1 MLLHLGLH
9 SDAGDHAASGG
20 ITMSRLRSW
29 LGSLIT
35 GLLVSSGSASMAA
48 ERIVFRFGEFARDV
62 SVPELR
68 QFSETGAVAPGLKPI
83 LRRLKPAEREA
94 LRTALSQPLPVDV
107 VSVSNL
113 LSTPLGRRSLQQLV
127 KVLDQPATVA
137 EPGLASALVLGAAK
151 PGGLRLVN
159 VLEAYPTQ
167 RLPVN
172 VAAVL
177 SLAQSLTLGLA
188 QQGAMFETL
197 TSGTPIPLAGDELT
211 ALTTEGS
218 IPFRQIP
225 FQFKGPEGEGI
236 SAIAYLPETS
246 TADSPAPLVAIAPG
260 LNTDMNALLYA
271 GRHLASHGYAVASL
285 NFPYTSADAV
295 KAVIQGTGLIPPVK
309 AWFAQPLDVSA
320 LIDQVEQRWGARV
333 DTQQVGLLGQSLGG
347 YTVTALAGA
356 ELDWAALDRQCRQ
369 LSDPKVVVLNPAMVW
384 QCSGYD
390 QVMQRQS
397 FRDPRVKVAVAIN
410 PVTNPIFSAS
420 SMQALAVPILV
431 VSGTHD
437 IFAPSLS
444 QQLIPFSWIQQQ
456 GSLLVLQ
463 NNGTHLSFLEGTSDL
478 PPAVLGP
485 DLSLARTQLKG
496 MARGFFDY
504 HLRSQPVLPSWL
516 TTPTDPLVGAGRD
529 PLKLLV
535 MPRLSRQ
542 QLERVAPGLNLDQA
556 APSGW

>member
-1 MLLHLGLH
+1 M
-9 SDAGDHAASGG
+9 DAGDHAGIDG
-20 ITMSRLRSW
+20 ITMGRLRFW

-35 GLLVSSGSASMAA
+35 GLVVSSGSVTVAA
-48 ERIVFRFGEFARDV
+48 ERIVFRFGELARDV

-68 QFSETGAVAPGLKPI
+68 QFSETGAVAPELQPI
-83 LRRLKPAEREA
+83 LQRLKPAEQLA
-94 LRTALSQPLPVDV
+94 LRRVLSQPLPVDE

-127 KVLDQPATVA
+127 KVLDQPASVA
-137 EPGLASALVLGAAK
+137 EPALSSALVLGAAK
-151 PGGLRLVN
+151 PGGLRLIN

-177 SLAQSLTLGLA
+177 SLEQSLTLGMA
-188 QQGAMFETL
+188 QQEAMFDIL
-197 TSGTPIPLAGDELT
+197 TRGKTVPVAGSELT
-211 ALTTEGS
+211 ALSVEGS

-225 FQFKGPEGEGI
+225 FQFQGRDGERI

-246 TADSPAPLVAIAPG
+246 TAASPAPLVAIAPG
-260 LNTDMNALLYA
+260 LNSNMNALLYV

-285 NFPYTSADAV
+285 NFPFTSADAV
-295 KAVIQGTGLIPPVK
+295 QAVIQGTALIPPVN

-333 DTQQVGLLGQSLGG
+333 DTQRVGVLGQSLGG

-356 ELDWAALDRQCRQ
+356 ELDWAALDRQCLQ

-384 QCSGYD
+384 QCSGHD
-390 QVMQRQS
+390 QVSQRKS
-397 FRDPRVKVAVAIN
+397 FRDPRVKVAVAVN
-410 PVTNPIFSAS
+410 PVTNPIFSATS
-420 SMQALAVPILV
+420 IQALAVPILM
-431 VSGTHD
+431 VSGSND
-437 IFAPSLS
+437 IFAPSIS
-444 QQLIPFSWIQQQ
+444 QQLIPFSWIQQP

-463 NNGTHLSFLEGTSDL
+463 RNGTHLSFLEGTSDL
-478 PPAVLGP
+478 PPTVLGP
-485 DLSLARTQLKG
+485 DLPLARRQLKG
-496 MARGFFDY
+496 MARGFFDQL
-504 HLRSQPVLPSWL
+504 LRLQPVMPSLLPTS
-516 TTPTDPLVGAGRD
+516 TDPLVAAGRD

-542 QLERVAPGLNLDQA
+542 QLERVAPGLDLDQA
-556 APSGW
+556 AASGL

>member
-1 MLLHLGLH
+1 M
-9 SDAGDHAASGG
+9 DAGDHAGIDG
-20 ITMSRLRSW
+20 ITMGRLRFW

-35 GLLVSSGSASMAA
+35 GLVVSSGSVTVAA
-48 ERIVFRFGEFARDV
+48 ERIVFRFGELARDV

-68 QFSETGAVAPGLKPI
+68 QFSETGAVAPELQPI
-83 LRRLKPAEREA
+83 LQRLKPAEQLA
-94 LRTALSQPLPVDV
+94 LRTVLSQPLPVDE

-127 KVLDQPATVA
+127 KLLDQPASVA
-137 EPGLASALVLGAAK
+137 EPALSSALVLGAAK
-151 PGGLRLVN
+151 PGGLRLIN

-177 SLAQSLTLGLA
+177 SLEQSLTLGMA
-188 QQGAMFETL
+188 QQEAMFDIL
-197 TSGTPIPLAGDELT
+197 TSGKTVPVAGSELT
-211 ALTTEGS
+211 ALSVEGS

-225 FQFKGPEGEGI
+225 FQFQGRDGERI

-246 TADSPAPLVAIAPG
+246 TAASPAPLVAIAPG
-260 LNTDMNALLYA
+260 LNSNMNALLYV

-285 NFPYTSADAV
+285 NFPFTSADAV
-295 KAVIQGTGLIPPVK
+295 QAVIQGTALIPPVN

-333 DTQQVGLLGQSLGG
+333 DTQRVGVLGQSLGG

-356 ELDWAALDRQCRQ
+356 ELDWAALDRQCLQ

-384 QCSGYD
+384 QCSGHD
-390 QVMQRQS
+390 QVSQRKS
-397 FRDPRVKVAVAIN
+397 FRDPRVKVAVAVN
-410 PVTNPIFSAS
+410 PVTNPIFSATS
-420 SMQALAVPILV
+420 IQALAVPILM
-431 VSGTHD
+431 VSGSND
-437 IFAPSLS
+437 IFAPSIS
-444 QQLIPFSWIQQQ
+444 QQLIPFSWIQQP

-463 NNGTHLSFLEGTSDL
+463 RNGTHLSFLEGTSDL
-478 PPAVLGP
+478 PPTVLGP
-485 DLSLARTQLKG
+485 DLPLARRQLKG
-496 MARGFFDY
+496 MARGFFDQL
-504 HLRSQPVLPSWL
+504 LRLQPVMPSLLPTS
-516 TTPTDPLVGAGRD
+516 TDPLVAAGRD

-542 QLERVAPGLNLDQA
+542 QLERVAPGLDLDQA
-556 APSGW
+556 AASGL

>member
-1 MLLHLGLH
+1 V
-9 SDAGDHAASGG
+9 DAGDHAGIDG
-20 ITMSRLRSW
+20 ITMGRLRFW

-35 GLLVSSGSASMAA
+35 GLVVSSGSVTVAA
-48 ERIVFRFGEFARDV
+48 ERIVFRFGELARDV

-68 QFSETGAVAPGLKPI
+68 QFSETGAVAPELQPI
-83 LRRLKPAEREA
+83 LQRLKPAEQLA
-94 LRTALSQPLPVDV
+94 LRRVLSQPLPVDE

-127 KVLDQPATVA
+127 KVLDQPASVA
-137 EPGLASALVLGAAK
+137 EPALSSALVLGAAK
-151 PGGLRLVN
+151 PGGLRLIN

-177 SLAQSLTLGLA
+177 SLEQSLTLGMA
-188 QQGAMFETL
+188 QQEAMFDIL
-197 TSGTPIPLAGDELT
+197 TSGKTVPVAGSELT
-211 ALTTEGS
+211 ALSVEGS

-225 FQFKGPEGEGI
+225 FQFQGRDGERI

-246 TADSPAPLVAIAPG
+246 TAASPAPLVAIAPG
-260 LNTDMNALLYA
+260 LNSNMNALLYV

-285 NFPYTSADAV
+285 NFPFTSADAV
-295 KAVIQGTGLIPPVK
+295 QAVIQGTALIPPVN

-333 DTQQVGLLGQSLGG
+333 DTQRVGVLGQSLGG

-356 ELDWAALDRQCRQ
+356 ELDWAALDRQCLQ

-384 QCSGYD
+384 QCSGHD
-390 QVMQRQS
+390 QVSQRKS
-397 FRDPRVKVAVAIN
+397 FRDPRVKVAVAVN
-410 PVTNPIFSAS
+410 PVTNPIFSATS
-420 SMQALAVPILV
+420 IQALAVPILM
-431 VSGTHD
+431 VSGSND
-437 IFAPSLS
+437 IFAPSIS
-444 QQLIPFSWIQQQ
+444 QQLIPFSWIQQP

-463 NNGTHLSFLEGTSDL
+463 RNGTHLSFLEGTSDL
-478 PPAVLGP
+478 PPTVLGP
-485 DLSLARTQLKG
+485 DLPLARRQLKG
-496 MARGFFDY
+496 MARGFFDQL
-504 HLRSQPVLPSWL
+504 LRLQPVMPSLLP
-516 TTPTDPLVGAGRD
+516 TPTDPLVAAGRD

-542 QLERVAPGLNLDQA
+542 QLERVAPGLDLDQA
-556 APSGW
+556 AASGL

>member
-1 MLLHLGLH
+1 MG
-9 SDAGDHAASGG
+9 
-20 ITMSRLRSW
+20 RLRFW

-35 GLLVSSGSASMAA
+35 GLVVSSGSVTVAA
-48 ERIVFRFGEFARDV
+48 ERIVFRFGELARDV

-68 QFSETGAVAPGLKPI
+68 QFSETGAVAPELQPI
-83 LRRLKPAEREA
+83 LQRLKPAEQLA
-94 LRTALSQPLPVDV
+94 LRRVLSQPLPVDE

-127 KVLDQPATVA
+127 KLLDQPASVA
-137 EPGLASALVLGAAK
+137 EPALSSALVLGAAK
-151 PGGLRLVN
+151 LGGLRLIN

-177 SLAQSLTLGLA
+177 SLEQSLTLGMA
-188 QQGAMFETL
+188 QQEAMFDIL
-197 TSGTPIPLAGDELT
+197 TSGKTIPVAGSELT
-211 ALTTEGS
+211 ALSVEGS

-225 FQFKGPEGEGI
+225 FQFQGRDGERI

-246 TADSPAPLVAIAPG
+246 TAASPAPLVAIAPG
-260 LNTDMNALLYA
+260 LNSNMNALLYV

-285 NFPYTSADAV
+285 NFPFTSADAV
-295 KAVIQGTGLIPPVK
+295 QAVIQGTALIPPVN

-333 DTQQVGLLGQSLGG
+333 DTQRVGVLGQSLGG

-356 ELDWAALDRQCRQ
+356 ELDWAALDRQCLQ

-384 QCSGYD
+384 QCSGHD
-390 QVMQRQS
+390 QVSQRKS
-397 FRDPRVKVAVAIN
+397 FRDPRVKVAVAVN
-410 PVTNPIFSAS
+410 PVTNPIFSATS
-420 SMQALAVPILV
+420 IQALAVPILM
-431 VSGTHD
+431 VSGSND
-437 IFAPSLS
+437 IFAPSIS
-444 QQLIPFSWIQQQ
+444 QQLIPFSWIQQP

-463 NNGTHLSFLEGTSDL
+463 RNGTHLSFLEGTSDL
-478 PPAVLGP
+478 PPTVLGP
-485 DLSLARTQLKG
+485 DLPLARRQLKG
-496 MARGFFDY
+496 MARGFFDQL
-504 HLRSQPVLPSWL
+504 LRLQPVMPSLLP
-516 TTPTDPLVGAGRD
+516 TPTDPLVAAGRD

-542 QLERVAPGLNLDQA
+542 QLERVAPGLDLDQA
-556 APSGW
+556 AASGL

>member
-1 MLLHLGLH
+1 MLLRLGLH

-20 ITMSRLRSW
+20 IKMSSLRSW

-35 GLLVSSGSASMAA
+35 GLLVSSGSASVAA

-68 QFSETGAVAPGLKPI
+68 QFSESGAVAPGLKPI

-177 SLAQSLTLGLA
+177 SLAQSPHV
-188 QQGAMFETL
+188 GAGSAGGNVRDPDQRHGDPF
-197 TSGTPIPLAGDELT
+197 AGDELT

-225 FQFKGPEGEGI
+225 FQFKGPEGERI

-260 LNTDMNALLYA
+260 LNTDMNALSMR
-271 GRHLASHGYAVASL
+271 G
-285 NFPYTSADAV
+285 D
-295 KAVIQGTGLIPPVK
+295 I
-309 AWFAQPLDVSA
+309 W
-320 LIDQVEQRWGARV
+320 
-333 DTQQVGLLGQSLGG
+333 
-347 YTVTALAGA
+347 
-356 ELDWAALDRQCRQ
+356 
-369 LSDPKVVVLNPAMVW
+369 PAM
-384 QCSGYD
+384 
-390 QVMQRQS
+390 
-397 FRDPRVKVAVAIN
+397 A
-410 PVTNPIFSAS
+410 
-420 SMQALAVPILV
+420 
-431 VSGTHD
+431 
-437 IFAPSLS
+437 
-444 QQLIPFSWIQQQ
+444 
-456 GSLLVLQ
+456 
-463 NNGTHLSFLEGTSDL
+463 
-478 PPAVLGP
+478 
-485 DLSLARTQLKG
+485 
-496 MARGFFDY
+496 
-504 HLRSQPVLPSWL
+504 
-516 TTPTDPLVGAGRD
+516 
-529 PLKLLV
+529 
-535 MPRLSRQ
+535 MPWRR
-542 QLERVAPGLNLDQA
+542 
-556 APSGW
+556 

>member
-1 MLLHLGLH
+1 MG
-9 SDAGDHAASGG
+9 
-20 ITMSRLRSW
+20 RLRFW

-35 GLLVSSGSASMAA
+35 GLVVSSGSVTVAA
-48 ERIVFRFGEFARDV
+48 ERIVFRFGELARDV

-68 QFSETGAVAPGLKPI
+68 QFSETGTVAPELQPI
-83 LRRLKPAEREA
+83 LQRLKPAEQLA
-94 LRTALSQPLPVDV
+94 LRTVLSQPLPVDE

-127 KVLDQPATVA
+127 KVLDQPASVA
-137 EPGLASALVLGAAK
+137 EPALSSALVLGAAK
-151 PGGLRLVN
+151 PGGLRLIN

-177 SLAQSLTLGLA
+177 SLEQSLTLGMA
-188 QQGAMFETL
+188 QQEAMFDIL
-197 TSGTPIPLAGDELT
+197 TSGKTVPVAGSELT
-211 ALTTEGS
+211 ALSVEGS

-225 FQFKGPEGEGI
+225 FQFQGRDGERI

-246 TADSPAPLVAIAPG
+246 TAASPAPLVAIAPG
-260 LNTDMNALLYA
+260 LNSNMNALLYV

-285 NFPYTSADAV
+285 NFPFTSADAV
-295 KAVIQGTGLIPPVK
+295 QAVIQGTALIPPVN

-333 DTQQVGLLGQSLGG
+333 DTQRVGVLGQSLGG

-356 ELDWAALDRQCRQ
+356 ELDWAALDRQCLQ

-384 QCSGYD
+384 QCSGHD
-390 QVMQRQS
+390 QVSQRKS
-397 FRDPRVKVAVAIN
+397 FRDPRVKVAVAVN
-410 PVTNPIFSAS
+410 PVTNPIFSATS
-420 SMQALAVPILV
+420 IQALAVPILM
-431 VSGTHD
+431 VSGSND
-437 IFAPSLS
+437 IFAPSIS
-444 QQLIPFSWIQQQ
+444 QQLIPFSWIQQP

-463 NNGTHLSFLEGTSDL
+463 RNGTHLSFLEGTSDL
-478 PPAVLGP
+478 PPTVLGP
-485 DLSLARTQLKG
+485 DLPLARRQLKG
-496 MARGFFDY
+496 MARGFFDQL
-504 HLRSQPVLPSWL
+504 LRLQPVMPSLLP
-516 TTPTDPLVGAGRD
+516 TPTDPLVAAGRD

-542 QLERVAPGLNLDQA
+542 QLERVAPGLDLDQA
-556 APSGW
+556 AASGL

>member
-1 MLLHLGLH
+1 MG
-9 SDAGDHAASGG
+9 
-20 ITMSRLRSW
+20 RLRFW

-35 GLLVSSGSASMAA
+35 GLVVSSGSVTVAA
-48 ERIVFRFGEFARDV
+48 ERIVFRFGELARDV

-68 QFSETGAVAPGLKPI
+68 QFSETGAVAPELQPI
-83 LRRLKPAEREA
+83 LQRLKPAEQLA
-94 LRTALSQPLPVDV
+94 LRRVLSQPLPVDE

-127 KVLDQPATVA
+127 KVLDQPASVA
-137 EPGLASALVLGAAK
+137 EPALSSALVLGAAK
-151 PGGLRLVN
+151 PGGLRLIN

-177 SLAQSLTLGLA
+177 SLEQSLTLGMA
-188 QQGAMFETL
+188 QQEAMFDIL
-197 TSGTPIPLAGDELT
+197 TSGKTVPVAGSELT
-211 ALTTEGS
+211 ALSVEGS

-225 FQFKGPEGEGI
+225 FQFQGRDGERI

-246 TADSPAPLVAIAPG
+246 TAASPAPLVAIAPG
-260 LNTDMNALLYA
+260 LNSNMNALLYV

-285 NFPYTSADAV
+285 NFPFTSADAV
-295 KAVIQGTGLIPPVK
+295 QAVIQGTALIPPVN

-333 DTQQVGLLGQSLGG
+333 DTQRVGVLGQSLGG

-356 ELDWAALDRQCRQ
+356 ELDWAALDRQCLQ

-384 QCSGYD
+384 QCSGHD
-390 QVMQRQS
+390 QVSQRKS
-397 FRDPRVKVAVAIN
+397 FRDPRVKVAVAVN
-410 PVTNPIFSAS
+410 PVTNPIFSATS
-420 SMQALAVPILV
+420 IQALAVPILM
-431 VSGTHD
+431 VSGSND
-437 IFAPSLS
+437 IFAPSIS
-444 QQLIPFSWIQQQ
+444 QQLIPFSWIQQP

-463 NNGTHLSFLEGTSDL
+463 RNGTHLSFLEGTSDL
-478 PPAVLGP
+478 PPTVLGP
-485 DLSLARTQLKG
+485 DLPLARRQLKG
-496 MARGFFDY
+496 MARGFFDQL
-504 HLRSQPVLPSWL
+504 LRLQPVMPSLLP
-516 TTPTDPLVGAGRD
+516 TPTDPLVAAGRD

-542 QLERVAPGLNLDQA
+542 QLERVAPGLDLDQA
-556 APSGW
+556 AASGL

>member
-1 MLLHLGLH
+1 M
-9 SDAGDHAASGG
+9 DAGDHAGIDG
-20 ITMSRLRSW
+20 ITMGRLRFW

-35 GLLVSSGSASMAA
+35 GLVVSSGSVTVAA
-48 ERIVFRFGEFARDV
+48 ERIVFRFGELARDV

-68 QFSETGAVAPGLKPI
+68 QFSETGAVAPELQPI
-83 LRRLKPAEREA
+83 LQRLKPAEQLA
-94 LRTALSQPLPVDV
+94 LRRVLSQPLPVDE

-127 KVLDQPATVA
+127 KVLDQPASVA
-137 EPGLASALVLGAAK
+137 EPALSSALVLGAAK
-151 PGGLRLVN
+151 PGGLRLIN

-177 SLAQSLTLGLA
+177 SLEQSLTLGMA
-188 QQGAMFETL
+188 QQEAMFDIL
-197 TSGTPIPLAGDELT
+197 TSGKTVPVAGSELT
-211 ALTTEGS
+211 ALSVEGS

-225 FQFKGPEGEGI
+225 FQFQGRDGERI

-246 TADSPAPLVAIAPG
+246 TAASPAPLVAIAPG
-260 LNTDMNALLYA
+260 LNSNMNALLYV

-285 NFPYTSADAV
+285 NFPFTSADAV
-295 KAVIQGTGLIPPVK
+295 QAVIQGTALIPPVN

-333 DTQQVGLLGQSLGG
+333 DTQRVGVLGQSLGG

-356 ELDWAALDRQCRQ
+356 ELDWAALDRQCLQ

-384 QCSGYD
+384 QCSGHD
-390 QVMQRQS
+390 QVSQRKS
-397 FRDPRVKVAVAIN
+397 FRDPRVKVAVAVN
-410 PVTNPIFSAS
+410 PVTNPIFSATS
-420 SMQALAVPILV
+420 IQALAVPILM
-431 VSGTHD
+431 VSGSND
-437 IFAPSLS
+437 IFAPSIS
-444 QQLIPFSWIQQQ
+444 QQLIPFSWIQQP

-463 NNGTHLSFLEGTSDL
+463 RNGTHLSFLEGTSDL
-478 PPAVLGP
+478 PPTVLGP
-485 DLSLARTQLKG
+485 DLPLARRQLKG
-496 MARGFFDY
+496 MARGFFDQL
-504 HLRSQPVLPSWL
+504 LRLQPVMPSLLPTS
-516 TTPTDPLVGAGRD
+516 TDPLVAAGRD

-542 QLERVAPGLNLDQA
+542 QLERVAPGLDLDQA
-556 APSGW
+556 AASGL

>member
-1 MLLHLGLH
+1 MG
-9 SDAGDHAASGG
+9 
-20 ITMSRLRSW
+20 RLPFW

-35 GLLVSSGSASMAA
+35 GLVVSSGSVTVAA
-48 ERIVFRFGEFARDV
+48 ERIVFRFGELARDV

-68 QFSETGAVAPGLKPI
+68 QFSETGAVAPELQPI
-83 LRRLKPAEREA
+83 LQRLKPAEQLA
-94 LRTALSQPLPVDV
+94 LRRVLSQPLPVDE

-127 KVLDQPATVA
+127 KVLDQPASVA
-137 EPGLASALVLGAAK
+137 EPALSSALVLGAAK
-151 PGGLRLVN
+151 PGGLRLIN

-177 SLAQSLTLGLA
+177 SLEQSLTLGMA
-188 QQGAMFETL
+188 QQEAMFDIL
-197 TSGTPIPLAGDELT
+197 TSGKTVPVAGSELT
-211 ALTTEGS
+211 ALSVEGS

-225 FQFKGPEGEGI
+225 FQFQGRDGERI

-246 TADSPAPLVAIAPG
+246 TAASPAPLVAIAPG
-260 LNTDMNALLYA
+260 LNSNMNALLYV

-285 NFPYTSADAV
+285 NFPFTSADAV
-295 KAVIQGTGLIPPVK
+295 QAVIQGTALIPPVN

-333 DTQQVGLLGQSLGG
+333 DTQRVGVLGQSLGG

-356 ELDWAALDRQCRQ
+356 ELDWAALDRQCLQ

-384 QCSGYD
+384 QCSGHD
-390 QVMQRQS
+390 QVSQRKS
-397 FRDPRVKVAVAIN
+397 FRDPRVKVAVAVN
-410 PVTNPIFSAS
+410 PVTNPIFSATS
-420 SMQALAVPILV
+420 IQALAVPILM
-431 VSGTHD
+431 VSGSND
-437 IFAPSLS
+437 IFAPSIS
-444 QQLIPFSWIQQQ
+444 QQLIPFSWIQQP

-463 NNGTHLSFLEGTSDL
+463 RNGTHLSFLEGTSDL
-478 PPAVLGP
+478 PPKVLGP
-485 DLSLARTQLKG
+485 DLPLARRQLKG
-496 MARGFFDY
+496 MARGFFDQL
-504 HLRSQPVLPSWL
+504 LRLQPVMPSLLP
-516 TTPTDPLVGAGRD
+516 TPTNPLVAAGRD

-542 QLERVAPGLNLDQA
+542 QLERVAPGLDLDQA
-556 APSGW
+556 AASGL

>member
-1 MLLHLGLH
+1 MG
-9 SDAGDHAASGG
+9 
-20 ITMSRLRSW
+20 RLRFW

-35 GLLVSSGSASMAA
+35 GLVVSSGSVTVAA
-48 ERIVFRFGEFARDV
+48 ERIVFRFVELARDV

-68 QFSETGAVAPGLKPI
+68 QFSETGAVAPELQPI
-83 LRRLKPAEREA
+83 LQRLKPAEQLA
-94 LRTALSQPLPVDV
+94 LRRVLSQPLPVDE

-127 KVLDQPATVA
+127 KVLDQPASVA
-137 EPGLASALVLGAAK
+137 EPALSSALVLGAAK
-151 PGGLRLVN
+151 PGGLRLIN

-177 SLAQSLTLGLA
+177 SLEQSLTLGMA
-188 QQGAMFETL
+188 QQEAMFDIL
-197 TSGTPIPLAGDELT
+197 TSGKTVPVAGSELT
-211 ALTTEGS
+211 ALSVEGS

-225 FQFKGPEGEGI
+225 FQFQGRDGERI

-246 TADSPAPLVAIAPG
+246 TAASPAPLVAIAPG
-260 LNTDMNALLYA
+260 LNSNMNALLYV

-285 NFPYTSADAV
+285 NFPFTSADAV
-295 KAVIQGTGLIPPVK
+295 QAVIQGTALIPPVN

-333 DTQQVGLLGQSLGG
+333 DTQRVGVLGQSLGG

-356 ELDWAALDRQCRQ
+356 ELDWAALDRQCLQ

-384 QCSGYD
+384 QCSGHD
-390 QVMQRQS
+390 QVSQRKS
-397 FRDPRVKVAVAIN
+397 FRDPRVKVAVAVN
-410 PVTNPIFSAS
+410 PVTNPIFSATS
-420 SMQALAVPILV
+420 IQALAVPILM
-431 VSGTHD
+431 VSGSND
-437 IFAPSLS
+437 IFAPSIS
-444 QQLIPFSWIQQQ
+444 QQLIPFSWMQQP

-463 NNGTHLSFLEGTSDL
+463 RNGTHLSFLEGTSDL
-478 PPAVLGP
+478 PPTVLGP
-485 DLSLARTQLKG
+485 DLPLARRQLKG
-496 MARGFFDY
+496 MARGFFDQL
-504 HLRSQPVLPSWL
+504 LRLQPVMPSLLP
-516 TTPTDPLVGAGRD
+516 TPTDPLVAAGRD

-542 QLERVAPGLNLDQA
+542 QLERLAPGLNLDQA
-556 APSGW
+556 AASGL

>member
-1 MLLHLGLH
+1 MG
-9 SDAGDHAASGG
+9 
-20 ITMSRLRSW
+20 RLRFW

-35 GLLVSSGSASMAA
+35 GLVVSSGSVTVAA
-48 ERIVFRFGEFARDV
+48 ERIVFRFGELARDV

-68 QFSETGAVAPGLKPI
+68 QFSETGAVAPELQPI
-83 LRRLKPAEREA
+83 LQRLKPAEQLA
-94 LRTALSQPLPVDV
+94 LRRVLSQPLPVDE

-127 KVLDQPATVA
+127 KLLDQPASVA
-137 EPGLASALVLGAAK
+137 EPALSSALVLGAAK
-151 PGGLRLVN
+151 PGGLRLIN

-177 SLAQSLTLGLA
+177 SLEQSLTLGMA
-188 QQGAMFETL
+188 QQEAMFDIL
-197 TSGTPIPLAGDELT
+197 TRGKTVPVAGSELT
-211 ALTTEGS
+211 ALSVEGS

-225 FQFKGPEGEGI
+225 FQFQGRDGERI

-246 TADSPAPLVAIAPG
+246 TAASPAPLVAIAPG
-260 LNTDMNALLYA
+260 LNSNMNALLYV

-285 NFPYTSADAV
+285 NFPFTSADAV
-295 KAVIQGTGLIPPVK
+295 QAVIQGTALIPPVN

-333 DTQQVGLLGQSLGG
+333 DTQRVGVLGQSLGG

-356 ELDWAALDRQCRQ
+356 ELDWAALDRQCLQ

-384 QCSGYD
+384 QCSGHD
-390 QVMQRQS
+390 QVSQRKS
-397 FRDPRVKVAVAIN
+397 FRDPRVKVAVAVN
-410 PVTNPIFSAS
+410 PVTNPIFSATS
-420 SMQALAVPILV
+420 IQALAVPILM
-431 VSGTHD
+431 VSGSND
-437 IFAPSLS
+437 IFAPSIS
-444 QQLIPFSWIQQQ
+444 QQLIPFSWIQQP

-463 NNGTHLSFLEGTSDL
+463 RNGTHLSFLEGTSDL
-478 PPAVLGP
+478 PPTVLGP
-485 DLSLARTQLKG
+485 DLPLARRQLKG
-496 MARGFFDY
+496 MARGFFDQL
-504 HLRSQPVLPSWL
+504 LRLQPVMPSLLPTS
-516 TTPTDPLVGAGRD
+516 TDPLVAAGRD

-542 QLERVAPGLNLDQA
+542 QLERLAPGLNLDQA
-556 APSGW
+556 AASGL

>member
-1 MLLHLGLH
+1 MG
-9 SDAGDHAASGG
+9 
-20 ITMSRLRSW
+20 RLRFW

-35 GLLVSSGSASMAA
+35 GLVVSSGSVTVAA
-48 ERIVFRFGEFARDV
+48 ERIVFRFGELARDV

-68 QFSETGAVAPGLKPI
+68 QFSETGAVAPELQPI
-83 LRRLKPAEREA
+83 LQRLKPAEQLA
-94 LRTALSQPLPVDV
+94 LRRVLSQPLPVDE

-127 KVLDQPATVA
+127 KLLDQPASVA
-137 EPGLASALVLGAAK
+137 EPALSSALVLGAAK
-151 PGGLRLVN
+151 PGGLRLIN

-177 SLAQSLTLGLA
+177 SLEQSLTLGMA
-188 QQGAMFETL
+188 QQEAMFDIL
-197 TSGTPIPLAGDELT
+197 TRGKTVPVAGSELT
-211 ALTTEGS
+211 ALSVEGS

-225 FQFKGPEGEGI
+225 FQFQGRDGERI

-246 TADSPAPLVAIAPG
+246 TAASPAPLVAIAPG
-260 LNTDMNALLYA
+260 LNSNMNALLYV

-285 NFPYTSADAV
+285 NFPFTSADAV
-295 KAVIQGTGLIPPVK
+295 QAVIQGTALIPPVN

-333 DTQQVGLLGQSLGG
+333 DTQRVGVLGQSLGG

-356 ELDWAALDRQCRQ
+356 ELDWAALDRQCLQ

-384 QCSGYD
+384 QCSGHD
-390 QVMQRQS
+390 QVSQRKS
-397 FRDPRVKVAVAIN
+397 FRDPRVKVAVAVN
-410 PVTNPIFSAS
+410 PVTNPIFSATS
-420 SMQALAVPILV
+420 IQALAVPILM
-431 VSGTHD
+431 VSGSND
-437 IFAPSLS
+437 IFAPSIS
-444 QQLIPFSWIQQQ
+444 QQLIPFSWIQQP

-463 NNGTHLSFLEGTSDL
+463 RNGTHLSFLEGTSDL
-478 PPAVLGP
+478 PPTVLGP
-485 DLSLARTQLKG
+485 DLPLARRQLKG
-496 MARGFFDY
+496 MARGFFDQF
-504 HLRSQPVLPSWL
+504 LRLQPVMPSLLP
-516 TTPTDPLVGAGRD
+516 TPTDPLVAAGRD

-542 QLERVAPGLNLDQA
+542 QLERVAPGLDLDQA
-556 APSGW
+556 AASGL

>member
-1 MLLHLGLH
+1 M
-9 SDAGDHAASGG
+9 DAGDHAGIDG
-20 ITMSRLRSW
+20 ITMGRLRFW

-35 GLLVSSGSASMAA
+35 GLVVSSGSVTVAA
-48 ERIVFRFGEFARDV
+48 ERIVFRFGELARDV

-68 QFSETGAVAPGLKPI
+68 QFSETGAVAPELQPI
-83 LRRLKPAEREA
+83 LQRLKPAEQLA
-94 LRTALSQPLPVDV
+94 LRRVLSQPLPVDE

-127 KVLDQPATVA
+127 KVLDQPASVA
-137 EPGLASALVLGAAK
+137 EPALSSALVLGAAK
-151 PGGLRLVN
+151 PGGLRLIN

-177 SLAQSLTLGLA
+177 SLEQSLTLGMA
-188 QQGAMFETL
+188 QQEAMFDIL
-197 TSGTPIPLAGDELT
+197 TSGKTVPVAGSELT
-211 ALTTEGS
+211 ALSVEGS

-225 FQFKGPEGEGI
+225 FQFQGRDGERI

-246 TADSPAPLVAIAPG
+246 TAASPAPLVAIAPG
-260 LNTDMNALLYA
+260 LNSNMNALLYV

-285 NFPYTSADAV
+285 NFPFTSADAV
-295 KAVIQGTGLIPPVK
+295 QAVIQGTALIPPVN

-333 DTQQVGLLGQSLGG
+333 DTQRVGVLGQSLGG

-356 ELDWAALDRQCRQ
+356 ELDWAALDRQCLQ

-384 QCSGYD
+384 QCSGHD
-390 QVMQRQS
+390 QVSQRKS
-397 FRDPRVKVAVAIN
+397 FRDPRVKVAVAVN
-410 PVTNPIFSAS
+410 PVTNPIFSATS
-420 SMQALAVPILV
+420 IQALAVPILM
-431 VSGTHD
+431 VSGSND
-437 IFAPSLS
+437 IFAPSIS
-444 QQLIPFSWIQQQ
+444 QQLIPFSWIQQP

-463 NNGTHLSFLEGTSDL
+463 RNGTHLSFLEGTSDL
-478 PPAVLGP
+478 PPTVLGP
-485 DLSLARTQLKG
+485 DLPLARRQLKG
-496 MARGFFDY
+496 MARGFFDQL
-504 HLRSQPVLPSWL
+504 LRLQPVMPSLLP
-516 TTPTDPLVGAGRD
+516 TPTDPLVAAGRD

-542 QLERVAPGLNLDQA
+542 QLERVAPGLDLDQA
-556 APSGW
+556 AASGL

>member
-1 MLLHLGLH
+1 MG
-9 SDAGDHAASGG
+9 
-20 ITMSRLRSW
+20 RLRFW

-35 GLLVSSGSASMAA
+35 GLVVSSGSVTVAA
-48 ERIVFRFGEFARDV
+48 ERIVFRFGELARDV

-68 QFSETGAVAPGLKPI
+68 QFSETGAVAPELQPI
-83 LRRLKPAEREA
+83 LQRLKPAEQLA
-94 LRTALSQPLPVDV
+94 LRRVLSQPLPVDE

-127 KVLDQPATVA
+127 KLLDQPASVA
-137 EPGLASALVLGAAK
+137 EPALSSALVLGAAK
-151 PGGLRLVN
+151 PGGLRLIN

-177 SLAQSLTLGLA
+177 SLEQSLTLGMA
-188 QQGAMFETL
+188 QQEAMFDIL
-197 TSGTPIPLAGDELT
+197 TRGKTVPVAGSELT
-211 ALTTEGS
+211 ALSVEGS

-225 FQFKGPEGEGI
+225 FQFQGRDGERI

-246 TADSPAPLVAIAPG
+246 TAASPAPLVAIAPG
-260 LNTDMNALLYA
+260 LNSNMNALLYV

-285 NFPYTSADAV
+285 NFPFTSADAV
-295 KAVIQGTGLIPPVK
+295 QAVIQGTALIPPVN

-333 DTQQVGLLGQSLGG
+333 DTQRVGVLGQSLGG

-356 ELDWAALDRQCRQ
+356 ELDWAALDRQCLQ

-384 QCSGYD
+384 QCSGHD
-390 QVMQRQS
+390 QVSQRKS
-397 FRDPRVKVAVAIN
+397 FRDPRVKVAVAVN
-410 PVTNPIFSAS
+410 PVTNPIFSATS
-420 SMQALAVPILV
+420 IQALAVPILM
-431 VSGTHD
+431 VSGSND
-437 IFAPSLS
+437 IFAPSIS
-444 QQLIPFSWIQQQ
+444 QQLIPFSWIQQP

-463 NNGTHLSFLEGTSDL
+463 RNGTHLSFLEGTSDL
-478 PPAVLGP
+478 PPTVLGP
-485 DLSLARTQLKG
+485 DLPLARRQLKG
-496 MARGFFDY
+496 MARGFFDQL
-504 HLRSQPVLPSWL
+504 LRLQPVMPSLLP
-516 TTPTDPLVGAGRD
+516 TPTDPLVAAGRD

-542 QLERVAPGLNLDQA
+542 QLERVAPGLDLDQA
-556 APSGW
+556 AASGL

>member
-1 MLLHLGLH
+1 M
-9 SDAGDHAASGG
+9 DAGDHAGIDG
-20 ITMSRLRSW
+20 ITMGRLRFW

-35 GLLVSSGSASMAA
+35 GLVVSSGSVTVAA
-48 ERIVFRFGEFARDV
+48 ERIVFRFGELARDV

-68 QFSETGAVAPGLKPI
+68 QFSETGAVAPELQPI
-83 LRRLKPAEREA
+83 LQRLKPAEQLA
-94 LRTALSQPLPVDV
+94 LRRVLSQPLPVDE

-127 KVLDQPATVA
+127 KVLDQPASVA
-137 EPGLASALVLGAAK
+137 EPALSSALVLGAAK
-151 PGGLRLVN
+151 PGGLRLIN

-177 SLAQSLTLGLA
+177 SLEQSLTLGMA
-188 QQGAMFETL
+188 QQEAMFDIL
-197 TSGTPIPLAGDELT
+197 TSGKTVPVAGSELT
-211 ALTTEGS
+211 ALSVEGS

-225 FQFKGPEGEGI
+225 FQFQGRDGERI

-246 TADSPAPLVAIAPG
+246 TAASPAPLVAIAPG
-260 LNTDMNALLYA
+260 LNSNMNALLYV

-285 NFPYTSADAV
+285 NFPFTSADAV
-295 KAVIQGTGLIPPVK
+295 QAVIQGTALIPPVN

-333 DTQQVGLLGQSLGG
+333 DTQRVGVLGQSLGG

-356 ELDWAALDRQCRQ
+356 ELDWAALDRQCLQ

-384 QCSGYD
+384 QCSGHD
-390 QVMQRQS
+390 QVSQRKS
-397 FRDPRVKVAVAIN
+397 FRDPRVKVAVAVN
-410 PVTNPIFSAS
+410 PVTNPIFSATS
-420 SMQALAVPILV
+420 IQALAVPILM
-431 VSGTHD
+431 VSGSND
-437 IFAPSLS
+437 IFAPSIS
-444 QQLIPFSWIQQQ
+444 QQLIPFSWIQQP

-463 NNGTHLSFLEGTSDL
+463 RNGTHLSFLEGTSDL
-478 PPAVLGP
+478 PPKVLGP
-485 DLSLARTQLKG
+485 DLPLARRQLKG
-496 MARGFFDY
+496 MARGFFDQL
-504 HLRSQPVLPSWL
+504 LRLQPVMPSLLP
-516 TTPTDPLVGAGRD
+516 TPTDPLVAAGRD

-542 QLERVAPGLNLDQA
+542 QLERVAPGLDLDQA
-556 APSGW
+556 AASGL

>member
-1 MLLHLGLH
+1 M
-9 SDAGDHAASGG
+9 DAGDHAGIDG
-20 ITMSRLRSW
+20 ITMGRLRFW

-35 GLLVSSGSASMAA
+35 GLVVSSGSVTVAA
-48 ERIVFRFGEFARDV
+48 ERIVFRFGELARDV

-68 QFSETGAVAPGLKPI
+68 QFSETGTVAPELQPI
-83 LRRLKPAEREA
+83 LQRLKPAEQLA
-94 LRTALSQPLPVDV
+94 LRTVLSQPLPVDE

-127 KVLDQPATVA
+127 KVLDQPASVA
-137 EPGLASALVLGAAK
+137 EPALSSALVLGAAK
-151 PGGLRLVN
+151 PGGLRLIN

-177 SLAQSLTLGLA
+177 SLEQSLTLGMA
-188 QQGAMFETL
+188 QQEAMFDIL
-197 TSGTPIPLAGDELT
+197 TSGKTVPVAGSELT
-211 ALTTEGS
+211 ALSVEGS

-225 FQFKGPEGEGI
+225 FQFQGRDGERI

-246 TADSPAPLVAIAPG
+246 TAASPAPLVAIAPG
-260 LNTDMNALLYA
+260 LNSNMNALLYV

-285 NFPYTSADAV
+285 NFPFTSADAV
-295 KAVIQGTGLIPPVK
+295 QAVIQGTALIPPVN

-333 DTQQVGLLGQSLGG
+333 DTQRVGVLGQSLGG

-356 ELDWAALDRQCRQ
+356 ELDWAALDRQCLQ

-384 QCSGYD
+384 QCSGHD
-390 QVMQRQS
+390 QVSQRKS
-397 FRDPRVKVAVAIN
+397 FRDPRVKVAVAVN
-410 PVTNPIFSAS
+410 PVTNPIFSATS
-420 SMQALAVPILV
+420 IQALAVPILM
-431 VSGTHD
+431 VSGSND
-437 IFAPSLS
+437 IFAPSIS
-444 QQLIPFSWIQQQ
+444 QQLIPFSWIQQP

-463 NNGTHLSFLEGTSDL
+463 RNGTHLSFLEGTSDL
-478 PPAVLGP
+478 PPTVLGP
-485 DLSLARTQLKG
+485 DLPLARRQLKG
-496 MARGFFDY
+496 MARGFFDQL
-504 HLRSQPVLPSWL
+504 LRLQPVMPSLLPTS
-516 TTPTDPLVGAGRD
+516 TDPLVAAGRD

-542 QLERVAPGLNLDQA
+542 QLERVAPGLDLDQA
-556 APSGW
+556 AASGL

>member
-1 MLLHLGLH
+1 M
-9 SDAGDHAASGG
+9 DAGDHAGIDG
-20 ITMSRLRSW
+20 ITMGRLRFW

-35 GLLVSSGSASMAA
+35 GLVVSSGSVTVAA
-48 ERIVFRFGEFARDV
+48 ERIVFRFGELARDV

-68 QFSETGAVAPGLKPI
+68 QFSETGTVAPELQPI
-83 LRRLKPAEREA
+83 LQRLKPAEQLA
-94 LRTALSQPLPVDV
+94 LRTVLSQPLPVDE

-127 KVLDQPATVA
+127 KLLDQPASVA
-137 EPGLASALVLGAAK
+137 EPALSSALVLGAAK
-151 PGGLRLVN
+151 PGGLRLIN

-177 SLAQSLTLGLA
+177 SLEQSLTLGMA
-188 QQGAMFETL
+188 QQEAMFDIL
-197 TSGTPIPLAGDELT
+197 TSGKTVPVAGSELT
-211 ALTTEGS
+211 ALSVEGS

-225 FQFKGPEGEGI
+225 FQFQGRDGERI

-246 TADSPAPLVAIAPG
+246 TAASPAPLVAIAPG
-260 LNTDMNALLYA
+260 LNSNMNALLYV

-285 NFPYTSADAV
+285 NFPFTSADAV
-295 KAVIQGTGLIPPVK
+295 QAVIQGTALIPPVN

-333 DTQQVGLLGQSLGG
+333 DTQRVGVLGQSLGG

-356 ELDWAALDRQCRQ
+356 ELDWAALDRQCLQ

-384 QCSGYD
+384 QCSGHD
-390 QVMQRQS
+390 QVSQRKS
-397 FRDPRVKVAVAIN
+397 FRDPRVKVAVAVN
-410 PVTNPIFSAS
+410 PVTNPIFSATS
-420 SMQALAVPILV
+420 IQALAVPILM
-431 VSGTHD
+431 VSGSND
-437 IFAPSLS
+437 IFAPSIS
-444 QQLIPFSWIQQQ
+444 QQLIPFSWIQQP

-463 NNGTHLSFLEGTSDL
+463 RNGTHLSFLEGTSDL
-478 PPAVLGP
+478 PPTVLGP
-485 DLSLARTQLKG
+485 DLPLARRQLKG
-496 MARGFFDY
+496 MARGFFDQL
-504 HLRSQPVLPSWL
+504 LRLQPVMPSLLPTS
-516 TTPTDPLVGAGRD
+516 TDPLVAAGRD

-542 QLERVAPGLNLDQA
+542 QLERVAPGLDLDQA
-556 APSGW
+556 AASGL

>member
-1 MLLHLGLH
+1 M
-9 SDAGDHAASGG
+9 DAGDYAGIDG
-20 ITMSRLRSW
+20 ITMGRLRFW

-35 GLLVSSGSASMAA
+35 GLVVSSGSVTVAA
-48 ERIVFRFGEFARDV
+48 ERIVFRFGELARDV

-68 QFSETGAVAPGLKPI
+68 QFSETGAVAPELQPI
-83 LRRLKPAEREA
+83 LQRLKPAEQLA
-94 LRTALSQPLPVDV
+94 LRRVLSQPLPVDE

-127 KVLDQPATVA
+127 KVLDQPASVA
-137 EPGLASALVLGAAK
+137 EPALSSALVLGAAK
-151 PGGLRLVN
+151 PGGLRLIN

-177 SLAQSLTLGLA
+177 SLEQSLTLGMA
-188 QQGAMFETL
+188 QQEAMFDIL
-197 TSGTPIPLAGDELT
+197 TSGKTVPVAGSELT
-211 ALTTEGS
+211 ALSVEGS

-225 FQFKGPEGEGI
+225 FQFQGRDGERI

-246 TADSPAPLVAIAPG
+246 TAASPAPLVAIAPG
-260 LNTDMNALLYA
+260 LNSNMNALLYV

-285 NFPYTSADAV
+285 NFPFTSADAV
-295 KAVIQGTGLIPPVK
+295 QAVIQGTALIPPVN

-333 DTQQVGLLGQSLGG
+333 DTQRVGVLGQSLGG

-356 ELDWAALDRQCRQ
+356 ELDWAALDRQCLQ

-384 QCSGYD
+384 QCSGHD
-390 QVMQRQS
+390 QVSQRKS
-397 FRDPRVKVAVAIN
+397 FRDPRVKVAVAVN
-410 PVTNPIFSAS
+410 PVTNPIFSATS
-420 SMQALAVPILV
+420 IQALAVPILM
-431 VSGTHD
+431 VSGSND
-437 IFAPSLS
+437 IFAPSIS
-444 QQLIPFSWIQQQ
+444 QQLIPFSWIQQP

-463 NNGTHLSFLEGTSDL
+463 RNGTHLSFLEGTSDL
-478 PPAVLGP
+478 PPTVLGP
-485 DLSLARTQLKG
+485 DLPLARRQLKG
-496 MARGFFDY
+496 MARGFFDQL
-504 HLRSQPVLPSWL
+504 LRLQPVMPSLLP
-516 TTPTDPLVGAGRD
+516 TPTDPLVAAGRD

-542 QLERVAPGLNLDQA
+542 QLERLAPGLNLDQA
-556 APSGW
+556 AASGL

>member
-1 MLLHLGLH
+1 MPNRLGMH

-20 ITMSRLRSW
+20 IAMGRLRSW
-29 LGSLIT
+29 FGSLIT
-35 GLLVSSGSASMAA
+35 GLLVSFGSASMAA

-197 TSGTPIPLAGDELT
+197 TSGKAIPFAGDELT

-225 FQFKGPEGEGI
+225 FQFVGSEGERI

-437 IFAPSLS
+437 IFAPSSLS
-444 QQLIPFSWIQQQ
+444 S
-456 GSLLVLQ
+456 
-463 NNGTHLSFLEGTSDL
+463 
-478 PPAVLGP
+478 
-485 DLSLARTQLKG
+485 
-496 MARGFFDY
+496 
-504 HLRSQPVLPSWL
+504 
-516 TTPTDPLVGAGRD
+516 
-529 PLKLLV
+529 
-535 MPRLSRQ
+535 
-542 QLERVAPGLNLDQA
+542 
-556 APSGW
+556 

>member
-1 MLLHLGLH
+1 M
-9 SDAGDHAASGG
+9 DAGDHAGIDG
-20 ITMSRLRSW
+20 ITMGRLRFW

-35 GLLVSSGSASMAA
+35 GLVVSSGSVTVAA
-48 ERIVFRFGEFARDV
+48 ERIVFRFGELARDV

-68 QFSETGAVAPGLKPI
+68 QFSETGAVAPELQPI
-83 LRRLKPAEREA
+83 LQRLKPAEQLA
-94 LRTALSQPLPVDV
+94 LRRVLSQPLPVDE

-127 KVLDQPATVA
+127 KVLDQPASVA
-137 EPGLASALVLGAAK
+137 EPALSSALVLGAAK
-151 PGGLRLVN
+151 PGGLRLIN

-177 SLAQSLTLGLA
+177 SLEQSLTLGMA
-188 QQGAMFETL
+188 QQEAMFDIL
-197 TSGTPIPLAGDELT
+197 TSGKTVPIAGSELT
-211 ALTTEGS
+211 ALSVEGS

-225 FQFKGPEGEGI
+225 FQFQGRDGERI

-246 TADSPAPLVAIAPG
+246 TAASPAPLVAIAPG
-260 LNTDMNALLYA
+260 LNSNMNALLYV

-285 NFPYTSADAV
+285 NFPFTSADAV
-295 KAVIQGTGLIPPVK
+295 QAVIQGTALIPPVN

-333 DTQQVGLLGQSLGG
+333 DTQRVGVLGQSLGG

-356 ELDWAALDRQCRQ
+356 ELDWAALDRQCLQ

-384 QCSGYD
+384 QCSGHD
-390 QVMQRQS
+390 QVSQRKS
-397 FRDPRVKVAVAIN
+397 FRDPRVKVAVAVN
-410 PVTNPIFSAS
+410 PVTNPIFSATS
-420 SMQALAVPILV
+420 IQALAVPILM
-431 VSGTHD
+431 VSGSND
-437 IFAPSLS
+437 IFAPSIS
-444 QQLIPFSWIQQQ
+444 QQLIPFSWIQQP

-463 NNGTHLSFLEGTSDL
+463 RNGTHLSFLEGTSDL
-478 PPAVLGP
+478 PPTVLGP
-485 DLSLARTQLKG
+485 DLPLARRQLKG
-496 MARGFFDY
+496 MARGFFDQL
-504 HLRSQPVLPSWL
+504 LRLQPVMSSLLP
-516 TTPTDPLVGAGRD
+516 TPTDPLVAAGRD

-542 QLERVAPGLNLDQA
+542 QLERVAPSLDLDQA
-556 APSGW
+556 AASGL

>member
-1 MLLHLGLH
+1 MG
-9 SDAGDHAASGG
+9 
-20 ITMSRLRSW
+20 RLRFW

-35 GLLVSSGSASMAA
+35 GLVVSSGSVTVAA
-48 ERIVFRFGEFARDV
+48 ERIVFRFGELARDV

-68 QFSETGAVAPGLKPI
+68 QFSETGAVAPELQPI
-83 LRRLKPAEREA
+83 LQRLKPAEQLA
-94 LRTALSQPLPVDV
+94 LRRVLSQPLPVDE

-127 KVLDQPATVA
+127 KVLDQPASVA
-137 EPGLASALVLGAAK
+137 EPALSSALVLGAAK
-151 PGGLRLVN
+151 PGGLRLIN

-177 SLAQSLTLGLA
+177 SLEQSLTLGMA
-188 QQGAMFETL
+188 QQEAMFDIL
-197 TSGTPIPLAGDELT
+197 TSGKTVPVAGSELT
-211 ALTTEGS
+211 ALSVEGS

-225 FQFKGPEGEGI
+225 FQFQGRDGERI

-246 TADSPAPLVAIAPG
+246 TAASPAPLVAIAPG
-260 LNTDMNALLYA
+260 LNSNMNALLYV

-285 NFPYTSADAV
+285 NFPFTSADAV
-295 KAVIQGTGLIPPVK
+295 QAVIQGTALIPPVN

-333 DTQQVGLLGQSLGG
+333 DTQRVGVLGQSLGG

-356 ELDWAALDRQCRQ
+356 ELDWAALDRQCLQ

-384 QCSGYD
+384 QCSGHD
-390 QVMQRQS
+390 QVSQRKS
-397 FRDPRVKVAVAIN
+397 FRDPRVKVAVAVN
-410 PVTNPIFSAS
+410 PVTNPIFSATS
-420 SMQALAVPILV
+420 IQALAVPILM
-431 VSGTHD
+431 VSGSND
-437 IFAPSLS
+437 IFAPSIS
-444 QQLIPFSWIQQQ
+444 QQLIPFSWIQQP

-463 NNGTHLSFLEGTSDL
+463 RNGTHLSFLEGTSDL
-478 PPAVLGP
+478 PPKVLGP
-485 DLSLARTQLKG
+485 DLPLARRQLKG
-496 MARGFFDY
+496 MARGFFDQL
-504 HLRSQPVLPSWL
+504 LRLQPVMPSLLP
-516 TTPTDPLVGAGRD
+516 TPTDPLVAAGRD

-542 QLERVAPGLNLDQA
+542 QLERVAPGLDLDQA
-556 APSGW
+556 AASGL

>member
-1 MLLHLGLH
+1 MG
-9 SDAGDHAASGG
+9 
-20 ITMSRLRSW
+20 RLRFW

-35 GLLVSSGSASMAA
+35 GLVVSSGSVTVAA
-48 ERIVFRFGEFARDV
+48 ERIVFRFGELARDV

-68 QFSETGAVAPGLKPI
+68 QFSETGAVAPELQPI
-83 LRRLKPAEREA
+83 LQRLKPAEQLA
-94 LRTALSQPLPVDV
+94 LRRVLSQPLPVDE

-127 KVLDQPATVA
+127 KVLDQPASVA
-137 EPGLASALVLGAAK
+137 EPALSSALVLGAAK
-151 PGGLRLVN
+151 PGGLRLIN

-177 SLAQSLTLGLA
+177 SLEQSLTLGMA
-188 QQGAMFETL
+188 QQEAMFDIL
-197 TSGTPIPLAGDELT
+197 TSGKTVPVAGSELT
-211 ALTTEGS
+211 ALSVEGS

-225 FQFKGPEGEGI
+225 FQFQGRDGERI

-246 TADSPAPLVAIAPG
+246 TAASPAPLVAIAPG
-260 LNTDMNALLYA
+260 LNSNMNALLYV

-285 NFPYTSADAV
+285 NFPFTSADAV
-295 KAVIQGTGLIPPVK
+295 QAVIQGTALIPPVN

-333 DTQQVGLLGQSLGG
+333 DTQRVGVLGQSLGG

-356 ELDWAALDRQCRQ
+356 ELDWAALDRQCLQ

-384 QCSGYD
+384 QCSGHD
-390 QVMQRQS
+390 QVSQRKS
-397 FRDPRVKVAVAIN
+397 FRDPRVKVAVAVN
-410 PVTNPIFSAS
+410 PVTNPIFSATS
-420 SMQALAVPILV
+420 IQALAVPILM
-431 VSGTHD
+431 VSGSND
-437 IFAPSLS
+437 IFAPSIS
-444 QQLIPFSWIQQQ
+444 QQLIPFSWIQQP

-463 NNGTHLSFLEGTSDL
+463 RNGTHLSFLEGTSDL
-478 PPAVLGP
+478 PPTVLGP
-485 DLSLARTQLKG
+485 DLPLARRQLKG
-496 MARGFFDY
+496 MARGFFDQL
-504 HLRSQPVLPSWL
+504 LRLQPVMPSLLPTS
-516 TTPTDPLVGAGRD
+516 TDPLVAAGRD

-542 QLERVAPGLNLDQA
+542 QLERVAPGLDLDQA
-556 APSGW
+556 AASGL

>member
-1 MLLHLGLH
+1 MG
-9 SDAGDHAASGG
+9 
-20 ITMSRLRSW
+20 RLRFW

-35 GLLVSSGSASMAA
+35 GLVVSSGSVTVAA
-48 ERIVFRFGEFARDV
+48 ERIVFRFGELARDV

-68 QFSETGAVAPGLKPI
+68 QFSETGTVAPELQPI
-83 LRRLKPAEREA
+83 LQRLKPAEQLA
-94 LRTALSQPLPVDV
+94 LRTVLSQPLPVDE

-127 KVLDQPATVA
+127 KLLDQPASVA
-137 EPGLASALVLGAAK
+137 EPALSSALVLGAAK
-151 PGGLRLVN
+151 PGGLRLIN

-177 SLAQSLTLGLA
+177 SLEQSLTLGMA
-188 QQGAMFETL
+188 QQEAMFDIL
-197 TSGTPIPLAGDELT
+197 TSGKTVPVAGSELT
-211 ALTTEGS
+211 ALSVEGS

-225 FQFKGPEGEGI
+225 FQFQGRDGERI

-246 TADSPAPLVAIAPG
+246 TAASPAPLVAIAPG
-260 LNTDMNALLYA
+260 LNSNMNALLYV

-285 NFPYTSADAV
+285 NFPFTSADAV
-295 KAVIQGTGLIPPVK
+295 QAVIQGTALIPPVN

-333 DTQQVGLLGQSLGG
+333 DTQRVGVLGQSLGG

-356 ELDWAALDRQCRQ
+356 ELDWAALDRQCLQ

-384 QCSGYD
+384 QCSGHD
-390 QVMQRQS
+390 QVSQRKS
-397 FRDPRVKVAVAIN
+397 FRDPRVKVAVAVN
-410 PVTNPIFSAS
+410 PVTNPIFSATS
-420 SMQALAVPILV
+420 IQALAVPILM
-431 VSGTHD
+431 VSGSND
-437 IFAPSLS
+437 IFAPSIS
-444 QQLIPFSWIQQQ
+444 QQLIPFSWIQQP

-463 NNGTHLSFLEGTSDL
+463 RNGTHLSFLEGTSDL
-478 PPAVLGP
+478 PPTVLGP
-485 DLSLARTQLKG
+485 DLPLARRQLKG
-496 MARGFFDY
+496 MARGFFDQL
-504 HLRSQPVLPSWL
+504 LRLQPVMPSLLP
-516 TTPTDPLVGAGRD
+516 TPTDPLVAAGRD

-542 QLERVAPGLNLDQA
+542 QLERVAPGLDLDQA
-556 APSGW
+556 AASGL

>member
-1 MLLHLGLH
+1 MG
-9 SDAGDHAASGG
+9 
-20 ITMSRLRSW
+20 RLRFW

-35 GLLVSSGSASMAA
+35 GLVVSSGSVTVAA
-48 ERIVFRFGEFARDV
+48 ERIVFRFGELARDV

-68 QFSETGAVAPGLKPI
+68 QFSETGAVAPELQPI
-83 LRRLKPAEREA
+83 LQRLKPAEQLA
-94 LRTALSQPLPVDV
+94 LRRVLSQPLPVDE

-127 KVLDQPATVA
+127 KVLDQPASVA
-137 EPGLASALVLGAAK
+137 EPALSSALVLGAAK
-151 PGGLRLVN
+151 PGGLRLIN

-177 SLAQSLTLGLA
+177 SLEQSLTLGMA
-188 QQGAMFETL
+188 QQEAMFDIL
-197 TSGTPIPLAGDELT
+197 TSGKTVPVAGSELT
-211 ALTTEGS
+211 ALSVEGS

-225 FQFKGPEGEGI
+225 FQFQGRDGERI

-246 TADSPAPLVAIAPG
+246 TAASPAPLVAIAPG
-260 LNTDMNALLYA
+260 LNSNMNALLYV

-285 NFPYTSADAV
+285 NFPFTSADAV
-295 KAVIQGTGLIPPVK
+295 QAVIQGTALIPPVN

-333 DTQQVGLLGQSLGG
+333 DTQRVGVLGQSLGG

-356 ELDWAALDRQCRQ
+356 ELDWAALDRQCLQ

-384 QCSGYD
+384 QCSGHD
-390 QVMQRQS
+390 QVSQRKS
-397 FRDPRVKVAVAIN
+397 FRDPRVKVAVAVN
-410 PVTNPIFSAS
+410 PVTNPIFSATS
-420 SMQALAVPILV
+420 IQALAVPILM
-431 VSGTHD
+431 VSGSND
-437 IFAPSLS
+437 IFAPSIS
-444 QQLIPFSWIQQQ
+444 QQLIPFSWMQQP

-463 NNGTHLSFLEGTSDL
+463 RNGTHLSFLEGTSDL
-478 PPAVLGP
+478 PPTVLGP
-485 DLSLARTQLKG
+485 DLPLARRQLKG
-496 MARGFFDY
+496 MARGFFDQL
-504 HLRSQPVLPSWL
+504 LRLQPVMPSLLPTS
-516 TTPTDPLVGAGRD
+516 TDPLVAAGRD

-542 QLERVAPGLNLDQA
+542 QLERVAPALDLDQA
-556 APSGW
+556 AASGL

>member
-1 MLLHLGLH
+1 MG
-9 SDAGDHAASGG
+9 
-20 ITMSRLRSW
+20 RLRFW

-35 GLLVSSGSASMAA
+35 GLVVSSGSVTVAA
-48 ERIVFRFGEFARDV
+48 ERIVFRFGELARDV

-68 QFSETGAVAPGLKPI
+68 QFSETGAVAPELQPI
-83 LRRLKPAEREA
+83 LQRLKPAEQLA
-94 LRTALSQPLPVDV
+94 LRRVLSQPLPVDE

-127 KVLDQPATVA
+127 KLLDQPASVA
-137 EPGLASALVLGAAK
+137 EPALSSALVLGAAK
-151 PGGLRLVN
+151 PGGLRLIN

-177 SLAQSLTLGLA
+177 SLEQSLTLGMA
-188 QQGAMFETL
+188 QQEAMFDIL
-197 TSGTPIPLAGDELT
+197 TSGKTVPVAGSELT
-211 ALTTEGS
+211 ALSVEGS

-225 FQFKGPEGEGI
+225 FQFQGRDGERI

-246 TADSPAPLVAIAPG
+246 TAASPAPLVAIAPG
-260 LNTDMNALLYA
+260 LNSNMNALLYV

-285 NFPYTSADAV
+285 NFPFTSADAV
-295 KAVIQGTGLIPPVK
+295 QAVIQGTALIPPVN

-333 DTQQVGLLGQSLGG
+333 DTQRVGVLGQSLGG

-356 ELDWAALDRQCRQ
+356 ELDWAALDRQCLQ

-384 QCSGYD
+384 QCSGHD
-390 QVMQRQS
+390 QVSQRKS
-397 FRDPRVKVAVAIN
+397 FRDPRVKVAVAVN
-410 PVTNPIFSAS
+410 PVTNPIFSATS
-420 SMQALAVPILV
+420 IQALAVPILM
-431 VSGTHD
+431 VSGSND
-437 IFAPSLS
+437 IFAPSIS
-444 QQLIPFSWIQQQ
+444 QQLIPFSWIQQP

-463 NNGTHLSFLEGTSDL
+463 RNGTHLSFLEGTSDL
-478 PPAVLGP
+478 PPTVLGP
-485 DLSLARTQLKG
+485 DLPLARRQLKG
-496 MARGFFDY
+496 MARGFFDQL
-504 HLRSQPVLPSWL
+504 LRLQPVMPSLLPTS
-516 TTPTDPLVGAGRD
+516 TDPLVAAGRD

-542 QLERVAPGLNLDQA
+542 QLERLAPGLNLDQA
-556 APSGW
+556 AASGL

>member
-1 MLLHLGLH
+1 MG
-9 SDAGDHAASGG
+9 
-20 ITMSRLRSW
+20 RLRFW

-35 GLLVSSGSASMAA
+35 GLVVSSGSVTVAA
-48 ERIVFRFGEFARDV
+48 ERIVFRFGELARDV

-68 QFSETGAVAPGLKPI
+68 QFSETGAVAPELQPI
-83 LRRLKPAEREA
+83 LQRLKPAEQLA
-94 LRTALSQPLPVDV
+94 LRRVLSQPLPVDE

-127 KVLDQPATVA
+127 KVLDQPASVA
-137 EPGLASALVLGAAK
+137 EPALSSALVLGAAK
-151 PGGLRLVN
+151 PGGLRLIN

-177 SLAQSLTLGLA
+177 SLEQSLTLGMA
-188 QQGAMFETL
+188 QQEAMFDIL
-197 TSGTPIPLAGDELT
+197 TRGKTVPVAGSELT
-211 ALTTEGS
+211 ALSVEGS

-225 FQFKGPEGEGI
+225 FQFQGRDGERI

-246 TADSPAPLVAIAPG
+246 TAASPAPLVAIAPG
-260 LNTDMNALLYA
+260 LNSNMNALLYV

-285 NFPYTSADAV
+285 NFPFTSADAV
-295 KAVIQGTGLIPPVK
+295 QAVIQGTALIPPVN

-333 DTQQVGLLGQSLGG
+333 DTQRVGVLGQSLGG

-356 ELDWAALDRQCRQ
+356 ELDWAALDRQCLQ

-384 QCSGYD
+384 QCSGHD
-390 QVMQRQS
+390 QVSQRKS
-397 FRDPRVKVAVAIN
+397 FRDPRVKVAVAVN
-410 PVTNPIFSAS
+410 PVTNPIFSATS
-420 SMQALAVPILV
+420 IQALAVPILM
-431 VSGTHD
+431 VSGSND
-437 IFAPSLS
+437 IFAPSIS
-444 QQLIPFSWIQQQ
+444 QQLIPFSWIQQP

-463 NNGTHLSFLEGTSDL
+463 RNGTHLSFLEGTSDL
-478 PPAVLGP
+478 PPTVLGP
-485 DLSLARTQLKG
+485 DLPLARRQLKG
-496 MARGFFDY
+496 MARGFFDQL
-504 HLRSQPVLPSWL
+504 LRLQPVMPSLLP
-516 TTPTDPLVGAGRD
+516 TPTDPLVAAGRD

-542 QLERVAPGLNLDQA
+542 QLERVAPGLDLDQA
-556 APSGW
+556 AASGL

>member
-1 MLLHLGLH
+1 M
-9 SDAGDHAASGG
+9 DAGDHAGIDG
-20 ITMSRLRSW
+20 ITMGRLRFW

-35 GLLVSSGSASMAA
+35 GLVVSSGSVTVAA
-48 ERIVFRFGEFARDV
+48 ERIVFRFGELARDV

-68 QFSETGAVAPGLKPI
+68 QFSETGAVAPELQPI
-83 LRRLKPAEREA
+83 LQRLKPAEQLA
-94 LRTALSQPLPVDV
+94 LRRVLSQPLPVDE

-127 KVLDQPATVA
+127 KLLDQPASVA
-137 EPGLASALVLGAAK
+137 EPALSSALVLGAAK
-151 PGGLRLVN
+151 PGGLRLIN

-177 SLAQSLTLGLA
+177 SLEQSLTLGMA
-188 QQGAMFETL
+188 QQEAMFDIL
-197 TSGTPIPLAGDELT
+197 TRGKTVPVAGSELT
-211 ALTTEGS
+211 ALSVEGS

-225 FQFKGPEGEGI
+225 FQFQGRDGERI

-246 TADSPAPLVAIAPG
+246 TAASPAPLVAIAPG
-260 LNTDMNALLYA
+260 LNSNMNALLYV

-285 NFPYTSADAV
+285 NFPFTSADAV
-295 KAVIQGTGLIPPVK
+295 QAVIQGTALIPPVN

-333 DTQQVGLLGQSLGG
+333 DTQRVGVLGQSLGG

-356 ELDWAALDRQCRQ
+356 ELDWAALDRQCLQ

-384 QCSGYD
+384 QCSGHD
-390 QVMQRQS
+390 QVSQRKS
-397 FRDPRVKVAVAIN
+397 FRDPRVKVAVAVN
-410 PVTNPIFSAS
+410 PVTNPIFSATS
-420 SMQALAVPILV
+420 IQALAVPILM
-431 VSGTHD
+431 VSGSND
-437 IFAPSLS
+437 IFAPSIS
-444 QQLIPFSWIQQQ
+444 QQLIPFSWIQQP

-463 NNGTHLSFLEGTSDL
+463 RNGTHLSFLEGTSDL
-478 PPAVLGP
+478 PPTVLGP
-485 DLSLARTQLKG
+485 DLPLARRQLKG
-496 MARGFFDY
+496 MARGFFDQL
-504 HLRSQPVLPSWL
+504 LRLQPVMPSLLP
-516 TTPTDPLVGAGRD
+516 TPTDPLVAAGRD

-542 QLERVAPGLNLDQA
+542 QLERVAPGLDLDQA
-556 APSGW
+556 AASGL